1 MQIYLSQKKRYKHSF
16 FYYFSFC
23 KIVKIHENLLKIKIL
38 YKNKIYVYF
47 SIQFLNLRKF
57 FTVFLLTINFTI
69 FFSYQITI
77 PKLNFSSKLR
87 SRPSR
92 PTKPSCHVGHL
103 SLECALQGEEEK
115 KNGKLWW
122 REAERVEHRTLQRQ
136 RAYVS
141 KT

>member
-1 MQIYLSQKKRYKHSF
+1 M
-16 FYYFSFC
+16 
-23 KIVKIHENLLKIKIL
+23 KIHENLLKIKIL
-38 YKNKIYVYF
+38 YKNSIYVNF

-92 PTKPSCHVGHL
+92 PTKPSCRVAHL
-103 SLECALQGEEEK
+103 SLECALREIKKKMANYGGEKQRGSSIAHCSASEPMSRR
-115 KNGKLWW
+115 LS
-122 REAERVEHRTLQRQ
+122 RLVAVCVAILSPLQCPG
-136 RAYVS
+136 AVC
-141 KT
+141 